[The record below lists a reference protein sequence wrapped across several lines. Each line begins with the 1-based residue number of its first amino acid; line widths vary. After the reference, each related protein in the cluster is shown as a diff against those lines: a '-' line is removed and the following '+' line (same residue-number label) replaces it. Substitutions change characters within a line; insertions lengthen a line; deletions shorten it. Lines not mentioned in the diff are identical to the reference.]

1 MPMIQDLV
9 RVLGGGKEPNK
20 GVNPDEVV
28 AIGAAVQAG
37 VLAGEGNQ
45 TGTNILL
52 LDVTP
57 LSLGIETLGGV
68 MTKLI
73 ERNTT
78 IPTRKSETFSTA
90 EDGQTSV
97 HVKVYQGERE
107 IAAANKLLGDFQL
120 TGIPP
125 AARGIPQVEVT
136 FDIDANGIVSVSA
149 RDKAT
154 GREQKITISGTG
166 ALNKDEV
173 ERMVK
178 EAAAHAEEDKT
189 ARDRAETRNRAEALM
204 YNTEKQIKDLGDK
217 TPSDLKVTVENAIG
231 ELRTALNSNDTSL
244 DDLKRL
250 TTELEQS
257 AYKLSELAYQQ
268 ATASEAGNG
277 HAPGEEHET
286 AEPQAQP
293 EDDVVDTE
301 FKS

>member
-1 MPMIQDLV
+1 V
-9 RVLGGGKEPNK
+9 
-20 GVNPDEVV
+20 
-28 AIGAAVQAG
+28 GAAVQAG
-37 VLAGEGNQ
+37 VLSGDAGSA
-45 TGTNILL
+45 GTNILL

-120 TGIPP
+120 SGIPP
-125 AARGIPQVEVT
+125 APRGIPQIEVT

-166 ALNKDEV
+166 SLNKDEID
-173 ERMVK
+173 RMVR
-178 EAAAHAEEDKT
+178 EAAAHAEEDK
-189 ARDRAETRNRAEALM
+189 AQRERAETRNRAESLI
-204 YNTEKQIKDLGDK
+204 YQTEKQIKDLGDK
-217 TPSDLKVTVENAIG
+217 APADLKTTVENAIAN
-231 ELRTALNSNDTSL
+231 LRTALNSNDTKT
-244 DDLKRL
+244 DEL
-250 TTELEQS
+250 TTLTDELQQS
-257 AYKLSELAYQQ
+257 TFKLSEMMYQQ
-268 ATASEAGNG
+268 ATANGSQNGYGETGDAG
-277 HAPGEEHET
+277 H
-286 AEPQAQP
+286 PQANP
-293 EDDVVDTE
+293 DEDTVIDME
-301 FKS
+301 FK

>member
-1 MPMIQDLV
+1 MFSVSVSPELFKV
-9 RVLGGGKEPNK
+9 
-20 GVNPDEVV
+20 
-28 AIGAAVQAG
+28 
-37 VLAGEGNQ
+37 Q

-166 ALNKDEV
+166 SLNKDEV

-178 EAAAHAEEDKT
+178 EAASHAEEDKT
-189 ARDRAETRNRAEALM
+189 ARDRAETRNRAESLM
-204 YNTEKQIKDLGDK
+204 YNTEKQVKDLGDK
-217 TPSDLKVTVENAIG
+217 APADLKVTVENAIG
-231 ELRTALNSNDTSL
+231 ELRTALNSNDSNL
-244 DDLKRL
+244 EDLKRL

-268 ATASEAGNG
+268 ATANEAANG
-277 HAPGEEHET
+277 QAAPEEHATPGPEAH
-286 AEPQAQP
+286 AE
-293 EDDVVDTE
+293 EDVVDTE
-301 FKS
+301 FKT